1 MRLKSWPGRSARACA
16 IISLLAGGV
25 PAAAAAQ
32 SPAAAPVPAIALVDA
47 ADAPQWQALAASTG
61 WRVIVPAAADNPDA
75 RVQALE
81 AAVLE
86 AEKQGADPE
95 RIYLA
100 GRGAATAAVFYTISR
115 VPDLWA
121 AAIGIDGSPQP
132 AIDTGRVFA
141 ANFRTVPVLW
151 ISKAEGDQAFAARLK
166 NAGLNIEWRAAA
178 GATNRSVLDWLAGHR
193 REAFPA
199 TIDCETNAPSFAR
212 CYWIQMTRFDPSE
225 RNDMVPSTR
234 VSTGSGAYLN
244 LGGFEFNTAD
254 PGPGIAVT
262 LPPHYDGPLR
272 KGDRIVELE
281 GRPIADGAA
290 YMEMLG
296 RYQQDKS
303 VVATVQR
310 GKARVRIDTSV
321 SLPRRDATVT
331 ARVQARYVPS
341 EQEIQISS
349 RTVTA
354 MRVTI
359 PWPVATMY
367 WNGVA
372 LDHVE
377 SPGCYVLS
385 QEEEL
390 LHAVRCH

>member
-1 MRLKSWPGRSARACA
+1 MRSKSWRKRSARACA
-16 IISLLAGGV
+16 ITSLLFTGATA
-25 PAAAAAQ
+25 PALAAT
-32 SPAAAPVPAIALVDA
+32 PAIALVDP
-47 ADAPQWQALAASTG
+47 ADEPQWQALAQPAG
-61 WRVIVPAAADNPDA
+61 WRVIVPGAAANPDA

-81 AAVLE
+81 TAVLE
-86 AEKQGADPE
+86 AVKQGADPE
-95 RIYLA
+95 RVYLA

-115 VPDLWA
+115 IPDLWA

-132 AIDTGRVFA
+132 AIDTGRLFA
-141 ANFRTVPVLW
+141 ANFSRVPLLW
-151 ISKAEGDQAFAARLK
+151 ISKAEGDQALAARLK
-166 NAGLNIEWRAAA
+166 NAGLPVEWRDAA
-178 GATNRSVLDWLAGHR
+178 GMTNGFVLEWLGRHR

-199 TIDCETNAPSFAR
+199 AIDCETNAPAFAR
-212 CYWIQMTRFDPSE
+212 CYWIQMTRFDPAE

-281 GRPIADGAA
+281 GRPIAGGGA
-290 YMEMLG
+290 YMEMMG
-296 RYQQDKS
+296 RYTQPKA

-310 GKARVRIDTSV
+310 GKERVRIDTWV
-321 SLPRRDATVT
+321 SLPGRDSAVT
-331 ARVQARYVPS
+331 ARVQARYMAA

-354 MRVTI
+354 MRVTV
-359 PWPVATMY
+359 PWPISTMY
-367 WNGVA
+367 WNGVV
-372 LDHVE
+372 LDHVAG
-377 SPGCYVLS
+377 PGCYMLS

-390 LHAVRCH
+390 LHAVRCP